1 MSGFSIRNPYL
12 IVVLC
17 LVVMI
22 LGTVSVSDMP
32 VDMFPPINL
41 PVVAVAT
48 FSGYAATTDRNQHHL
63 SP

>member
-17 LVVMI
+17 LVFMI

-41 PVVAVAT
+41 T
-48 FSGYAATTDRNQHHL
+48 GGCRGYVLFRHAATAD
-63 SP
+63 